1 MHCRQN
7 LYLLRHWGRWIIIK
21 GRQYKESSKAASNQ
35 EHFAPALTRA
45 PFCVSSVLPRQ
56 RLRGADVHWTQVED
70 IPLHPQYIDVNIK
83 THSCNSKRPSTIH
96 SILFPMP
103 ENAFCSL
110 DFNDSVLKTVFIIFW
125 PHHVARGIFIPK
137 PRIELVSAAG
147 KCRILTIGLSER
159 SLITPFFKESE
170 CGYISL
176 LKNIEWKSLNGN

>member
-56 RLRGADVHWTQVED
+56 RLRGADVHWAQVED
-70 IPLHPQYIDVNIK
+70 IPLHPQYVDVNIK

-103 ENAFCSL
+103 ELNAFCSL
-110 DFNDSVLKTVFIIFW
+110 DFNHSVLKSFYYFLATPCGTW
-125 PHHVARGIFIPK
+125 NLHSQTQDRTGIC
-137 PRIELVSAAG
+137 
-147 KCRILTIGLSER
+147 CREVQNLNHWTIREVPNHS
-159 SLITPFFKESE
+159 FFKESE

-176 LKNIEWKSLNGN
+176 FKNIEWKSLNGN